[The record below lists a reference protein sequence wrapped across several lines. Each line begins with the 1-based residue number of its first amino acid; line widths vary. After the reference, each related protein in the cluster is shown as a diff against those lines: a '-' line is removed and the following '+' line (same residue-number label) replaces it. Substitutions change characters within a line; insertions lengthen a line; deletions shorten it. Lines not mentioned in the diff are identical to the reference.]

1 MRDAND
7 IMKAIL
13 DPTGQDE
20 KDDSFPYAPRGWSR
34 EAAIKT
40 AAAENLKLN
49 DDHWEAIRVLQAC
62 YADEEEPPV
71 RRISDALE
79 ARFADK
85 GARKFLF
92 QLFPGG
98 PIAQGCR
105 LAALTPPSGS
115 VDESFGSV
123 R

>member
-13 DPTGQDE
+13 DPAGHDE
-20 KDDSFPYAPRGWSR
+20 SDANFPNAPRGWSR
-34 EAAIKT
+34 DVALKR
-40 AAAENLKLN
+40 AAAEELELT

-62 YADEEEPPV
+62 YADEEDPPV
-71 RRISDALE
+71 RRIADALE
-79 ARFADK
+79 ARFAGK
-85 GARKFLF
+85 GARKYLF

-105 LAALTPPSGS
+105 LASLTAPPGS
-115 VDESFGSV
+115 VDQSFGSV

>member
-20 KDDSFPYAPRGWSR
+20 RDKSFPYAPRGWSR
-34 EAAIKT
+34 ELASER
-40 AAAENLKLN
+40 AAADDLELRE
-49 DDHWEAIRVLQAC
+49 DHWEVIRVLQAC
-62 YADEEEPPV
+62 FADEEEPPV
-71 RRISDALE
+71 RRIADALE
-79 ARFADK
+79 ARFSGK
-85 GARKFLF
+85 GGRKYLF

-98 PIAQGCR
+98 PIAQGCL
-105 LAALTPPSGS
+105 LASLVAPVGS
-115 VDESFGSV
+115 VDKSFGSV